1 MNASRLFEDFGET
14 LKRPKA
20 KTPLGVEEVE
30 DQKLEAFENGYQ
42 AGWEDAIKAQA
53 STGSHVSSDLA
64 ARLQDASFEYHEVRN
79 TLNGAVQDIMTELVK
94 TLLPK
99 IAQESLGTHVREQV
113 AAMTR
118 SGLDRRIEIAVAPE
132 SEDAVR
138 SVLDAAVG
146 PPFELVAD
154 RFLAPTQVVLRLG
167 PDEREINL
175 ARVVDEIGTTI
186 TAFFET
192 EKPEV
197 TNG

>member
-1 MNASRLFEDFGET
+1 MNASRLFEDFGEAP
-14 LKRPKA
+14 KRPKA

-53 STGSHVSSDLA
+53 STGAHVSTDLA

-79 TLNGAVQDIMTELVK
+79 TLNGAVNDIMTELVK

-99 IAQESLGTHVREQV
+99 IAQESLGAHVREQV
-113 AAMTR
+113 AAMAR
-118 SGLDRRIEIAVAPE
+118 SGLERTIEIVVAPE

-138 SVLDAAVG
+138 SVLDAEVG

-154 RFLAPTQVVLRLG
+154 EHLAPAQVILRLG

-175 ARVVDEIGTTI
+175 VRIVDEIGTMV

-192 EKPEV
+192 EKSEV